1 MRADGALRVI
11 LNTPVFK
18 GMTVGDASGD
28 EPTSKQVHLASLENG
43 RSVPLLLRVS
53 CRSKNQ
59 DSHTTRYFVLGLD
72 TKLYFPLDR
81 KQRPC
86 KTVV

>member
-18 GMTVGDASGD
+18 GMTVGDASGE
-28 EPTSKQVHLASLENG
+28 EPSTKHIHLASLENG

-53 CRSKNQ
+53 YLLKIYPFIRFDIPICN
-59 DSHTTRYFVLGLD
+59 V
-72 TKLYFPLDR
+72 
-81 KQRPC
+81 
-86 KTVV
+86 